1 MEAFADFSAGVCSR
15 IDKELV
21 EDGAPGTVRDGSI
34 ARAGR
39 PGDRDRTK
47 VECVSMD
54 RRTTSSDEAIKQAP
68 SRQGSYPER
77 LHHMGRE
84 RVARKRGAIEEQNAV
99 TLAGQQHC
107 GR

>member
-1 MEAFADFSAGVCSR
+1 MEAFADLSAGFCSR

-21 EDGAPGTVRDGSI
+21 EDGAPGAVRDGST

-47 VECVSMD
+47 VECVCMD
-54 RRTTSSDEAIKQAP
+54 RRTTGGDEAIKQAP
-68 SRQGSYPER
+68 SRRGSYAER
-77 LHHMGRE
+77 LHDMGRE

-99 TLAGQQHC
+99 ALAGQQHC